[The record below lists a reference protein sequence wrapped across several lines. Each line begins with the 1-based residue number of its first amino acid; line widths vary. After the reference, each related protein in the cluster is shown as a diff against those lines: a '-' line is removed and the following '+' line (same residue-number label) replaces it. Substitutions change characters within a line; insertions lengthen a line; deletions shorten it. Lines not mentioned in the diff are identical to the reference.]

1 MSNKNNY
8 KFDIDSKV
16 KKELG
21 KNYIFKLMKYFLP
34 YKKMIL
40 LCTFL
45 IVLSIAVG
53 IATPEIN
60 SLLSGSIIPNK
71 KIAMFVL
78 IISILAILEFVN
90 IFAGFYKSKLI
101 NTYGYKIIG
110 QIRNDV
116 YDKLTNLSMKYFNEN
131 ATGTLIIRSTDY
143 VDSLAS
149 FYTSHLFTLVEHT
162 IRICLVVPFLFA
174 SNPILATLGF
184 FIIIPIIGLVAIVS
198 KITIKK
204 NKIFYDNQTD
214 ACSALVEQING
225 INTITSY
232 NKEDECFDRYY
243 KIKHKAYK
251 SWISLTTYNSF
262 YNNAFNSTYNVAIGL
277 IYILSFVFIT
287 RGEFT
292 FAGFVAYIGYQGQ
305 LWGPF
310 NYITQLFNSFNNIS
324 GTIEQVFTTLEMEEK
339 VRDTYYSTSTHLKGN
354 IEFQNV
360 NFSYESENALK
371 NVSFTIKA
379 GQKVSLSGP
388 PNSGKSTI
396 IELIGR
402 LYDFADGTILL
413 DGKNIKSLKQ
423 SSIHKNIGIIQQ
435 NTFIIN
441 DTILNNIKFGD
452 KKISNDECVQI
463 CKLIGAHGF
472 IEKLGGYDKVVGDD
486 ENSLSDGERQ
496 LINLARILV
505 KNPNIIIYD
514 EALSSL
520 PKAQETELIKLLIS
534 KFKGKTMVF
543 ATNNQEVVNSCDV
556 NITLRNGKIV
566 LPPEEKPEDST
577 INNTQNI
584 KNNKKDNWLQL
595 SFL

>member
-8 KFDIDSKV
+8 KFDIDNKV

-21 KNYIFKLMKYFLP
+21 KGYIFKLMKYFLP
-34 YKKMIL
+34 YKKMIF
-40 LCTFL
+40 LCVFL

-60 SLLSGSIIPNK
+60 SMLSGTIIPNK
-71 KIAMFVL
+71 KIGMFVL
-78 IISILAILEFVN
+78 IVSILAILEFVN

-149 FYTSHLFTLVEHT
+149 FYTSHLFTLIEHS
-162 IRICLVVPFLFA
+162 IRICFVVPFLFA
-174 SNPILATLGF
+174 SNPILATLGVL
-184 FIIIPIIGLVAIVS
+184 IIIPIIALVALVS
-198 KITIKK
+198 KIAIKK
-204 NKIFYDNQTD
+204 NKKYYDNQTES
-214 ACSALVEQING
+214 CSALVEQING

-232 NKEDECFDRYY
+232 NKENESFERYY
-243 KIKHKAYK
+243 KVKHKAYK
-251 SWISLTTYNSF
+251 SWVSLTTCNSF

-277 IYILSFVFIT
+277 IYILSFVFISQ
-287 RGEFT
+287 GQFT
-292 FAGFVAYIGYQGQ
+292 FAGFVAYIGYQAQ
-305 LWGPF
+305 LWSPY

-339 VRDTYYSTSTHLKGN
+339 VRDTYYASSTTLKGN

-360 NFSYESENALK
+360 SFSYENENALK
-371 NVSFTIKA
+371 NVSFSIKA

-388 PNSGKSTI
+388 PNSGKSTV

-402 LYDFADGTILL
+402 LYDFAEGIIKL
-413 DGKNIKSLKQ
+413 DNYNIKSLKQ

-463 CKLIGAHGF
+463 CKLIGAHDF
-472 IEKLGGYDKVVGDD
+472 IQKLGGYDKVVGDD
-486 ENSLSDGERQ
+486 SSSLSDGERQ

-534 KFKGKTMVF
+534 KFRGKTMVF
-543 ATNNQEVVNSCDV
+543 ATNNQEVINSCDV

-566 LPPEEKPEDST
+566 TPPTEKIEDKKDDAKD
-577 INNTQNI
+577 NNI
-584 KNNKKDNWLQL
+584 ESKSENKKDN
-595 SFL
+595 

>member
-1 MSNKNNY
+1 MNNKNNY

-21 KNYIFKLMKYFLP
+21 KSYIFKLMKYFLP
-34 YKKMIL
+34 YKKMIF
-40 LCTFL
+40 LCAFL
-45 IVLSIAVG
+45 IVLSISVG

-60 SLLSGSIIPNK
+60 SALSGTIIPNK
-71 KIAMFVL
+71 KIGMFVL

-149 FYTSHLFTLVEHT
+149 FYTSHLFTLIEHI
-162 IRICLVVPFLFA
+162 IRICFVVPFLFV
-174 SNPILATLGF
+174 SNPILAALGTL
-184 FIIIPIIGLVAIVS
+184 IIIPIVALVAVVS
-198 KITIKK
+198 KIAIKK
-204 NKIFYDNQTD
+204 NKKYYDNQTES
-214 ACSALVEQING
+214 CSALVEQING

-232 NKEDECFDRYY
+232 NKEDECFERYY
-243 KIKHKAYK
+243 KVKNKAYK
-251 SWISLTTYNSF
+251 SWVSLTTCNSF

-277 IYILSFVFIT
+277 IYILSFVFIS

-305 LWGPF
+305 LWSPY

-339 VRDTYYSTSTHLKGN
+339 VRDTYYATSTHLKGN
-354 IEFQNV
+354 IEFQDV
-360 NFSYESENALK
+360 NFSYENENALK
-371 NVSFTIKA
+371 NVSFSIKA

-388 PNSGKSTI
+388 ANSGKSTV

-413 DGKNIKSLKQ
+413 DNKNIKSLKQ

-463 CKLIGAHGF
+463 CKLVGAHDF

-486 ENSLSDGERQ
+486 SNSLSDGERQ

-520 PKAQETELIKLLIS
+520 PKAQETELIKILIS

-543 ATNNQEVVNSCDV
+543 ATNNQEIINSCDV
-556 NITLRNGKIV
+556 NINLRNGKIV
-566 LPPEEKPEDST
+566 TPPTEKIENTKDDT
-577 INNTQNI
+577 KDNNI
-584 KNNKKDNWLQL
+584 ESKSENKKDN
-595 SFL
+595 

>member
-8 KFDIDSKV
+8 KFDIDNKV

-21 KNYIFKLMKYFLP
+21 KGYIFKLMKYFLP
-34 YKKMIL
+34 YKKMIFL
-40 LCTFL
+40 WAFL

-60 SLLSGSIIPNK
+60 SLLSGTIIPNK
-71 KIAMFVL
+71 KIGMFVL
-78 IISILAILEFVN
+78 IISILAVLEFVN

-149 FYTSHLFTLVEHT
+149 FYTSHLFTLIEHS
-162 IRICLVVPFLFA
+162 IRICFVVPFLFA
-174 SNPILATLGF
+174 SNPILATLGVL
-184 FIIIPIIGLVAIVS
+184 IIIPIIALVAVVS
-198 KITIKK
+198 KIAIKK
-204 NKIFYDNQTD
+204 NKKYYDNQTES
-214 ACSALVEQING
+214 CSALVEQING

-243 KIKHKAYK
+243 KVKHKAYK
-251 SWISLTTYNSF
+251 SWVSLTTCNSF

-277 IYILSFVFIT
+277 IYILSFVFIS

-305 LWGPF
+305 LWSPY

-339 VRDTYYSTSTHLKGN
+339 IRDTYYASSTTLKGN

-360 NFSYESENALK
+360 SFSYENENALK
-371 NVSFTIKA
+371 NVSFLVKA
-379 GQKVSLSGP
+379 GQKVSISGP
-388 PNSGKSTI
+388 ANSGKSTI

-402 LYDFADGTILL
+402 LYDFAEGTILL
-413 DGKNIKSLKQ
+413 DNKNIKSLKQ

-463 CKLIGAHGF
+463 CKLIGAHDF
-472 IEKLGGYDKVVGDD
+472 IQKLGGYDKVVGDD
-486 ENSLSDGERQ
+486 SSNLSDGERQ
-496 LINLARILV
+496 LINIARILV

-543 ATNNQEVVNSCDV
+543 ATNNQDVINSCDV
-556 NITLRNGKIV
+556 NITLKNGKIV
-566 LPPEEKPEDST
+566 TPPTEKIEDKKDT
-577 INNTQNI
+577 AKENI
-584 KNNKKDNWLQL
+584 ESKSENKKDN
-595 SFL
+595 